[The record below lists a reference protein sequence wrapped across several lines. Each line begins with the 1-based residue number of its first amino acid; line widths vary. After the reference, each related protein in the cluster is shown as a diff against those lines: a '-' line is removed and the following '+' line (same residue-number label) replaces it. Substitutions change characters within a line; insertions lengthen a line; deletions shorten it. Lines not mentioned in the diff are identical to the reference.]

1 MSPVSITETV
11 ASSNFAEFHQSL
23 AMTSGH
29 LPVLASCSLLL
40 VVAFL
45 PVSKVTIR
53 MLWDSTDTI
62 KQAYYYL
69 VFAQIRYTLERLI

>member
-1 MSPVSITETV
+1 MSPVSITETI
-11 ASSNFAEFHQSL
+11 ASSNFAEFHQSF